1 LFQAKKR
8 PQLRMSCG
16 LSGGS
21 SDCVSR
27 KRDKFPLKFIFAAVS
42 LDFSREI
49 PLEF

>member
-1 LFQAKKR
+1 
-8 PQLRMSCG
+8 MSCG